1 MRAMHCVIMFVHPS
15 LTQVHD
21 GARVILGCQDVD
33 VTSIQDQRVIKIIV
47 TISRD
52 KNGVGESQTAICL
65 TPSEQASGKINQ
77 I

>member
-33 VTSIQDQRVIKIIV
+33 VTSIQDQSHKNNRHDQSRKSWSWRMERVKQQ
-47 TISRD
+47 S
-52 KNGVGESQTAICL
+52 A
-65 TPSEQASGKINQ
+65 
-77 I
+77 